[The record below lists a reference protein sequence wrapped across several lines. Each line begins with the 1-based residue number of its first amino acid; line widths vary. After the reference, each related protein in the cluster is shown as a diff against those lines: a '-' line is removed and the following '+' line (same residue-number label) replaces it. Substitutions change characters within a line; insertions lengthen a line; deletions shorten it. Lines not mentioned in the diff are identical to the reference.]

1 MTTPPRW
8 LSELYGPGGGGAAE
22 GMLRHLDATEM
33 DPVSLLVRE
42 SAQNSWDARAGDGPV
57 DYRIGLRTLGPSEAP
72 AWREL
77 LSENAPSVEHLRLRS
92 SLARPVVRVLTVT
105 DTGTKGLGGPTR
117 ADVVPDG
124 DSDFVSFVRK
134 TGSSQDLSSRGG
146 TYGYGKAV
154 FHLVSRPHTVLVHTR
169 CRIGSRYETRLIGWA
184 VHESYST
191 DTVDGPKT
199 FTGRHY
205 WGRVQD
211 DYVEPLVGEVADEA
225 ARKLGLKAFPADVT
239 GTTVA
244 IVDPDFGERDDS
256 EAMQWI
262 VDAMVWNLWPKMLPE
277 GGNAPMRFTVTRDGV
292 EVPVPGPSDVP
303 HLRPFLWAHG
313 EMNRVVEHKRL
324 GRSLGRMGV
333 RKFIAPPGPPPEAAQ
348 EAGVGER
355 LHHTCLMRP
364 VDLVVRYLAGPP
376 FYEEHG
382 GYAAVFRADPGMDR
396 VFAATEPASHDNWM
410 VDRLQGE
417 DRLLAKHT
425 LRKIADAMKE
435 ASGPAAVVN
444 NAGDGV
450 SLAGMSKLMAGLMVG
465 APGEGGSAVF
475 TAEAEAGSVVSAGV
489 DGQWPDTARRADG
502 EASGATERSGPG
514 RQGKR
519 GARLRYLDDPF
530 HDALDGKGVLVQRF
544 ELLDIGQQAVRA
556 RLAVALSG
564 ALGREGEPPK
574 GASVPTVLGWR
585 SDTGEVLAV
594 PELHVA
600 GGDGRIWSLLVRPAP
615 DTVTEIAVTSERKDG
630 SG

>member
-1 MTTPPRW
+1 
-8 LSELYGPGGGGAAE
+8 
-22 GMLRHLDATEM
+22 MLRHLDATEM

-42 SAQNSWDARAGDGPV
+42 SAQNSWDARIGDGPV
-57 DYRIGLRTLGPSEAP
+57 DFRIGLRTLGPSEAP
-72 AWREL
+72 VWREL

-117 ADVVPDG
+117 ADVVSDG
-124 DSDFVSFVRK
+124 ESDFVSFIRK

-169 CRIGSRYETRLIGWA
+169 CRVGLRYETRLIGWA
-184 VHESYST
+184 VHESYNT

-211 DYVEPLVGEVADEA
+211 GYVEPLVGEEADEV
-225 ARKLGLKAFPADVT
+225 ARKLGLKAFPVDGT

-244 IVDPDFGERDDS
+244 IVDPDLGERDDS

-262 VDAMVWNLWPKMLPE
+262 VEAMIWNLWPKMLPE
-277 GGNAPMRFTVTRDGV
+277 GGEAPMRFTVTHDGV

-313 EMNRVVEHKRL
+313 EMDRVVEHKRL
-324 GRSLGRMGV
+324 GRTLGRMGV
-333 RKFIAPPGPPPEAAQ
+333 RKFIAPPGPPPKAAQ
-348 EAGVGER
+348 EAGVGDR

-417 DRLLAKHT
+417 DRLLAKHA
-425 LRKIADAMKE
+425 LRRIGDAMKE
-435 ASGPAAVVN
+435 ASAPAAVVN
-444 NAGDGV
+444 TAGDGV
-450 SLAGMSKLMAGLMVG
+450 SLAGMSKLMAGLMAG
-465 APGEGGSAVF
+465 APGQGGSAVF
-475 TAEAEAGSVVSAGV
+475 AAAPDASPAGADGRWSAAGR
-489 DGQWPDTARRADG
+489 PADG
-502 EASGATERSGPG
+502 EGSGAADRSGPG
-514 RQGKR
+514 GQRRR
-519 GARLRYLDDPF
+519 GARLRYLGDPF
-530 HDALDGKGVLVQRF
+530 HDTAEEKTVLVQRF
-544 ELLDIGQQAVRA
+544 ELLDVGDQAVRA

-585 SDTGEVLAV
+585 SDTGEVRTVA
-594 PELHVA
+594 ELHVA
-600 GGDGRIWSLLVRPAP
+600 GGDGRIWSLVVRPAP
-615 DTVTEIAVTSERKDG
+615 DTVTDIAVTSERKDG